1 MNGSLISLL
10 LVALL
15 YARLVTP
22 FSLLRG
28 GVSRDVRSARTCL
41 ATTAPNSQH
50 DNINQKQSRRTAAV
64 QTTFETTG
72 HKYYCTTCGVGF
84 KKQKNLH
91 QHINGR
97 THQRVESERAS
108 AWLDFCTDVPT
119 WTRND
124 NKDDDGMIL
133 DVHTQWAYSELS
145 AFPHRSSCIHPSA
158 TIETIGPHLR
168 ARFWRYLRDS
178 FGQHYSEFAPIFHE
192 VSLSSPRHLRVK
204 ELFESLETFKL
215 TSSII
220 LMAQSNNKTID
231 TVYDLACGHGMVG
244 ILLAYRFPKKKII
257 CVDLEAR
264 ESFLAFQA
272 AWRKI
277 GDSYGMVTPL
287 ANIEYREADL
297 LTVRSEVTSSSFLV
311 ATHACNEANR
321 DVVDMAHGVGALWAV
336 MPCCI
341 PSNLYLK
348 GDVVGLDDD
357 TRYMLLSGAF
367 AEANNAQLVRTIHR
381 DITAR
386 PILIAG
392 GLFPQEDKSTKNQS
406 DDDVQE
412 EEA

>member
-1 MNGSLISLL
+1 MNNSLISLL
-10 LVALL
+10 LVLTLL
-15 YARLVTP
+15 HVRLVTP

-28 GVSRDVRSARTCL
+28 TSRDVRSARTLL
-41 ATTAPNSQH
+41 ATTAPSQH
-50 DNINQKQSRRTAAV
+50 DNNVNQKQSRRTRAV
-64 QTTFETTG
+64 QTTLERTG
-72 HKYYCTTCGVGF
+72 HKYYCATCGVGF
-84 KKQKNLH
+84 KKQKNFQ
-91 QHINGR
+91 QHIHGR
-97 THQRVESERAS
+97 THQRVESERVS

-119 WTRND
+119 WTNNSND
-124 NKDDDGMIL
+124 DDKDKDDDGVIL
-133 DVHTQWAYSELS
+133 DVYTQWAYSELDD
-145 AFPHRSSCIHPSA
+145 FPHRSSCIHPSA
-158 TIETIGPHLR
+158 TIESIGPKLR

-192 VSLSSPRHLRVK
+192 VSLSSPRYLRVK

-231 TVYDLACGHGMVG
+231 TVYDLACGHGLVG
-244 ILLAYRFPKKKII
+244 ILLAYRFPKMKII

-277 GDSYGMVTPL
+277 GDSYGMETPL

-297 LTVRSEVTSSSFLV
+297 LTVRSQVTPSSFLV

-321 DVVDMAHGVGALWAV
+321 DVVDMANAVGALWAV

-348 GDVVGLDDD
+348 GGHVVGLDDD

-392 GLFPQEDKSTKNQS
+392 GLFPQE
-406 DDDVQE
+406 VE
-412 EEA
+412 

>member
-1 MNGSLISLL
+1 
-10 LVALL
+10 
-15 YARLVTP
+15 
-22 FSLLRG
+22 
-28 GVSRDVRSARTCL
+28 
-41 ATTAPNSQH
+41 
-50 DNINQKQSRRTAAV
+50 
-64 QTTFETTG
+64 
-72 HKYYCTTCGVGF
+72 VGF
-84 KKQKNLH
+84 KKQKNLQ
-91 QHINGR
+91 QHIHGR

-119 WTRND
+119 WSTSNNNND
-124 NKDDDGMIL
+124 DDKDDDDGVIL

-145 AFPHRSSCIHPSA
+145 DFPHRSSCIHPSA
-158 TIETIGPHLR
+158 TIETIGPQLR

-192 VSLSSPRHLRVK
+192 VSLSSPRYLRVK

-231 TVYDLACGHGMVG
+231 TVYDLACGHGLVG
-244 ILLAYRFPKKKII
+244 ILLAYRFPKKKIM

-277 GDSYGMVTPL
+277 GDSYGMETPL

-297 LTVRSEVTSSSFLV
+297 LSVRLEVTPSSFLV

-341 PSNLYLK
+341 PSKLYLK

-367 AEANNAQLVRTIHR
+367 AEANHAQLVRTIHR

-392 GLFPQEDKSTKNQS
+392 GLFPQEDKSTNNHAES
-406 DDDVQE
+406 NEQE

>member
-10 LVALL
+10 LVLVL
-15 YARLVTP
+15 HVRLVTP

-28 GVSRDVRSARTCL
+28 ASRDVRSARTCL
-41 ATTAPNSQH
+41 ATTAPSQH
-50 DNINQKQSRRTAAV
+50 DNNINQKQSRRTPAV
-64 QTTFETTG
+64 QTTLETTG
-72 HKYYCTTCGVGF
+72 HKYYCATCGVGF
-84 KKQKNLH
+84 KKQKNFQ
-91 QHINGR
+91 QHIDGR

-119 WTRND
+119 WTNSND
-124 NKDDDGMIL
+124 KDKAEDAIL

-145 AFPHRSSCIHPSA
+145 NFPHRSSCIHPSA
-158 TIETIGPHLR
+158 TIESIGPQLR

-178 FGQHYSEFAPIFHE
+178 FGKHYSEFAPIFHE
-192 VSLSSPRHLRVK
+192 VSLSSPRYLRVK

-231 TVYDLACGHGMVG
+231 TVYDLACGHGLVG
-244 ILLAYRFPKKKII
+244 ILLAYRFPKMKII

-272 AWRKI
+272 AWRKL
-277 GDSYGMVTPL
+277 GDSYGMETPL

-297 LTVRSEVTSSSFLV
+297 LTVRSQVTPSSFLV

-348 GDVVGLDDD
+348 GGRVVGLDDD

-367 AEANNAQLVRTIHR
+367 AEANNAQLVKTIHR

-392 GLFPQEDKSTKNQS
+392 GLFPQEDKEIHKTP
-406 DDDVQE
+406 
-412 EEA
+412 

>member
-1 MNGSLISLL
+1 MNGPLFSLL
-10 LVALL
+10 LVLALHV
-15 YARLVTP
+15 RVVTP
-22 FSLLRG
+22 FSLLR
-28 GVSRDVRSARTCL
+28 VASRDVRSTRTCL
-41 ATTAPNSQH
+41 AATAPSQH
-50 DNINQKQSRRTAAV
+50 DNNINQKQSRRTPAV
-64 QTTFETTG
+64 QTTLETTG
-72 HKYYCTTCGVGF
+72 HKYYCATCGVGF
-84 KKQKNLH
+84 KKEKNFQ
-91 QHINGR
+91 QHIDGR

-119 WTRND
+119 WTNSNND
-124 NKDDDGMIL
+124 KDKDESVIL
-133 DVHTQWAYSELS
+133 DVHTQWSYSELS
-145 AFPHRSSCIHPSA
+145 DFPHRSSCIHPSA
-158 TIETIGPHLR
+158 TIESIGPQLR

-192 VSLSSPRHLRVK
+192 VSLSSPRYLRVK

-231 TVYDLACGHGMVG
+231 TIYDLACGHGLVG
-244 ILLAYRFPKKKII
+244 ILLAYRFPKMKII

-277 GDSYGMVTPL
+277 GDSYGMETPL
-287 ANIEYREADL
+287 ANVEYREANL
-297 LTVRSEVTSSSFLV
+297 LSVRSKVTPSSFLV

-348 GDVVGLDDD
+348 GGRVVGLDDD

-367 AEANNAQLVRTIHR
+367 AEANNAQLVKTIHR

-392 GLFPQEDKSTKNQS
+392 GLFPQEDKLIHN
-406 DDDVQE
+406 
-412 EEA
+412 AR